1 MRNKFIKF
9 NKPYL
14 GREEERM
21 ALFAIKKGDLSA
33 DGYFGQKLS
42 RTLSSYLN
50 ISNVYLTS
58 SCSSALE
65 LAVRSLEIGKG
76 DEVIIPS
83 FTMPSTANA
92 VISTGAK
99 VIFSEIERDSLS
111 LDPLLLE
118 RIVTKRTKAI
128 IVVWYGGF
136 VCQIEKI
143 TAIARKYKLA
153 VIEDAACALGT
164 KVGNRFA
171 GTFGDLGCFSFH
183 STKNIVCG
191 EGGALVTNRK
201 DLCSKIEILRNHG
214 TNRAEVLLGKAS
226 SYQWISLGGS
236 YLLSDV
242 LAAIA
247 LAQLLKI
254 KKINKKRREI
264 AHYYLNC
271 FKKINK
277 KVWFPFSQ
285 REKGTNWQTFAFCVS
300 KEYQLLV
307 ISELKKRRI
316 EASFHYLPLHN
327 SPFGKKLMIS
337 ELFPVTEDI
346 SSSIIR
352 LPIYPSLKKE
362 EQRYITKS
370 LIDIL
375 SNFSLL

>member
-128 IVVWYGGF
+128 IVWYGGF